1 MEPWRREL
9 GEVEEEEAGCE
20 EEELRRKMESRA
32 NTTNGPFASF
42 SCVVMG
48 FGTLRTPTVDSSPP
62 PRRFPALSFS
72 SFSLFSPAFLVHFV
86 LRKKNTTLVNQ
97 PKPRHVPGSY
107 SSWICQ
113 AGKASASSFGFLT
126 AY

>member
-9 GEVEEEEAGCE
+9 DEVEEEEAGCE

-48 FGTLRTPTVDSSPP
+48 FGTLRTPTVDSPPP

-86 LRKKNTTLVNQ
+86 LRKK
-97 PKPRHVPGSY
+97 KYY
-107 SSWICQ
+107 SSKSTQ
-113 AGKASASSFGFLT
+113 ATSRPRELLQLDLPSG
-126 AY
+126 